1 MSVES
6 RASRR
11 VAAPVWKVA
20 GALIA
25 VVLVLVASSAAWIF
39 GAPGVVVPPD
49 SHDGRGLE
57 FLAIGDQGSGHLRQW
72 RVTRA
77 MEAVARRDR
86 QVAFVAVLG
95 DNFYSRGVRGV
106 DDRQWLY
113 KFENVYRGTFL
124 SALPFF
130 AVLGNHDYLGNPEAE
145 IEYSQQRRGSGR
157 WRMPAHYYAEDYGQ
171 VDGHPLLRM
180 VYLDSNLTGKAL
192 ADQTMFLEQ
201 ALTRDPERAPIWRAI
216 ASHHPLHNFGRHGPS
231 AAPGTRGAAQTM
243 AAGEESEGDAGEFV
257 AAVLGVVRRVPVD
270 FVLSGHDHDQ
280 QIIADG
286 ADPVQIVTGAAG
298 QIPYALKRSG
308 PDLRYG
314 ASENGFVKM
323 ELDPDVMQISVV
335 GTDGGARARFRWD
348 RSCTGGSAVCLKD
361 WR

>member
-11 VAAPVWKVA
+11 VAALAWKVA
-20 GALIA
+20 GVLVV
-25 VVLVLVASSAAWIF
+25 VVLVTVAYAAQRML
-39 GAPGVVVPPD
+39 GEPVVVVPPD
-49 SHDGRGLE
+49 SHDGRQLE
-57 FLAIGDQGSGHLRQW
+57 FFAIGDQGSGHLRQW
-72 RVTRA
+72 RVTHA
-77 MEAVARRDR
+77 MEAVAERDR
-86 QVAFVAVLG
+86 RVGFVAVLG

-113 KFENVYRGTFL
+113 KFENVYRGRYL

-145 IEYSQQRRGSGR
+145 IEYSRQRRGSGR

-171 VDGHPLLRM
+171 VDGHPLLRV
-180 VYLDSNLTGKAL
+180 VYLDSNLTGKEL
-192 ADQTMFLEQ
+192 ADQTTFLEQ
-201 ALTRDPERAPIWRAI
+201 ALTRNRERAPIWRAI
-216 ASHHPLHNFGRHGPS
+216 ASHHPLHNFGRHGPPEALGTRS
-231 AAPGTRGAAQTM
+231 AAQAMEAD
-243 AAGEESEGDAGEFV
+243 GENEGDAGGFV
-257 AAVLGVVRRVPVD
+257 AAVLGVVRRLQVD

-298 QIPYALKRSG
+298 QIPYAIKRSG

-314 ASENGFVKM
+314 ASENGFVKI
-323 ELDPDVMQISVV
+323 ELDPDVMRISVM
-335 GTDGGARARFRWD
+335 GPDGVARARFRWD
-348 RSCTGGSAVCLKD
+348 RSCTAGSAVCLKT
-361 WR
+361 WG